1 MGRASSSWRQVV
13 NAGIGYSYR
22 GSGKGTLYAIAG
34 GNGRVSGDNANLD
47 EYTNDYG
54 VTAVCT
60 VNDHHARSD
69 QPEMA
74 ANLWVRSPSYDF
86 RDEHLGLVTTEISDR
101 YADDSGI
108 NGGPRWGGGGSTDAQ
123 RRPGADQA
131 RPETATVRFGTK

>member
-1 MGRASSSWRQVV
+1 MV